1 MATAEE
7 MQFNARSQP
16 LGYETTITRGYYFIH
31 RLDNPDRMGVFP
43 LRGGDWVWLAQSL
56 SPFWLTTY
64 WLASPV
70 TADPRGVAEER
81 PALPKVGVP
90 SSLSRWIE

>member
-1 MATAEE
+1 V
-7 MQFNARSQP
+7 ARSIP
-16 LGYETTITRGYYFIH
+16 
-31 RLDNPDRMGVFP
+31 V
-43 LRGGDWVWLAQSL
+43 A
-56 SPFWLTTY
+56 FWLTTY

-90 SSLSRWIE
+90 SSLFPVSRQGEVGGGFGDEEIR